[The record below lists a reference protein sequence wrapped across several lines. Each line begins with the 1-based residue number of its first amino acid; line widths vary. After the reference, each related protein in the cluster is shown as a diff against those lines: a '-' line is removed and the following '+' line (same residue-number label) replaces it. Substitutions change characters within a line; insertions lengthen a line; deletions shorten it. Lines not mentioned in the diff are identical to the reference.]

1 MQRIVIIGGGAGG
14 IGLAT
19 RLGRRLGRRGRAH
32 VTLVDRVESHLW
44 KPLLH
49 ELATG
54 ALDEGIDAV
63 SFRGHARANGYHFQQ
78 GELASID
85 RARREVVL
93 ASLYE
98 GKHLLLPERRIAYDY
113 LIIAVG
119 SVSDDF
125 DIRGVGEHCVFLD
138 DAEQALGLRK
148 KLRQVFLRYA
158 SQEEPDRPI
167 RIAVIGA
174 GATGA
179 ELAAEMHHAVDQ
191 LRGFGFRIDQ
201 GLFDITLIEAED
213 RILPRLYPAGVADS
227 VMEQLDRIGVK
238 VCTGK
243 RVVRVG
249 PELVQLEHGEP
260 IPAEIV
266 IWAAGIKAPDMLSG
280 IGGLETNESNQL
292 VVRPTCQTTRDDR
305 IFAIGDCSALPQAD
319 GTLVPPRGQA
329 ARQEG
334 HLVAANI
341 RHMLNGHSPR
351 KEYVYRDLGALV
363 NLSNVHTVGNLFSFL
378 GGGFKVEGRIAR
390 FTYAS
395 LYRRHIIEVFGPF
408 KGILMLGLKALNR
421 WIRPHLKL
429 H

>member
-1 MQRIVIIGGGAGG
+1 MQRIVIVGGGAGG

-19 RLGRRLGRRGRAH
+19 RLGRRLGRRDRAR
-32 VTLVDRVESHLW
+32 VTLVDCSGSHLW

-49 ELATG
+49 ELAAGT
-54 ALDEGIDAV
+54 LDEGIDAV

-78 GELASID
+78 GELVGID
-85 RARREVVL
+85 RERREIIL
-93 ASLYE
+93 ASLYDGE
-98 GKHLLLPERRIAYDY
+98 RKLLPQRRIAFDY
-113 LIIAVG
+113 LVIAIG
-119 SVSDDF
+119 SIADDF
-125 DIRGVGEHCVFLD
+125 GIPGVAEHCVFLD
-138 DAEQALGLRK
+138 DAQQALDLRAMF
-148 KLRQVFLRYA
+148 RRCFLRYA
-158 SQEEPDRPI
+158 GQDEPDRPI

-191 LRGFGFRIDQ
+191 LRGFGFRIHP
-201 GLFDITLIEAED
+201 GLFDVTLIEAED
-213 RILPRLYPAGVADS
+213 RILPHMYRPEIAES
-227 VMEQLDRIGVK
+227 VMEQLGRIGIK
-238 VCTGK
+238 VRTGK
-243 RVVRVG
+243 RVVRVD
-249 PELVQLEHGEP
+249 PELVRLDQGDP

-266 IWAAGIKAPDMLSG
+266 IWAAGIKAPDRLAG

-292 VVRPTCQTTRDDR
+292 VVRPTCQTTRDDN
-305 IFAIGDCSALPQAD
+305 IFAIGDCCAMAQSD
-319 GTLVPPRGQA
+319 GALVPPRGQA

-334 HLVAANI
+334 HLVAANL
-341 RHMLNGHSPR
+341 RQMLMGQAPR

-363 NLSNVHTVGNLFSFL
+363 NLSNIHTVGNLFSFL

-408 KGILMLGLKALNR
+408 KGVLMLGLKALNR

>member
-19 RLGRRLGRRGRAH
+19 RLGRRLGRRERAH
-32 VTLVDRVESHLW
+32 VTLVDRTESHLW

-78 GELASID
+78 GELAEVD
-85 RARREVVL
+85 RERGEVVL

-98 GKHLLLPERRIAYDY
+98 GKRQLLPRRRIPYDY
-113 LIIAVG
+113 LVIAVG

-125 DIRGVGEHCVFLD
+125 GIPGVSEHCVFLD
-138 DAEQALGLRK
+138 DAQQALDLRAE
-148 KLRQVFLRYA
+148 LRRCFLRYA
-158 SQEEPDRPI
+158 SQDEPDRPI
-167 RIAVIGA
+167 RIAVIGG

-201 GLFDITLIEAED
+201 SLFDITLVEAED
-213 RILPRLYPAGVADS
+213 RILPAYRAEIAES
-227 VMEQLDRIGVK
+227 VMDQLDRIGVK

-249 PELVQLEHGEP
+249 PELVRLERGDP
-260 IPAEIV
+260 IQAEIV
-266 IWAAGIKAPDMLSG
+266 IWAAGIKAPDFLSG
-280 IGGLETNESNQL
+280 IGGLETNASNQL
-292 VVRPTCQTTRDDR
+292 VIRPTCQTTRDDR
-305 IFAIGDCSALPQAD
+305 VFAIGDCSALSQAD

-341 RHMLNGHSPR
+341 RQMLDGKPPH

-395 LYRRHIIEVFGPF
+395 LYRRHIIEVFGPIR
-408 KGILMLGLKALNR
+408 GVLMLGLKALNR